1 MNEVIDQLLAI
12 EQDYYAGMGFQTLS
26 KRIVK
31 VSATI
36 ASLDEKDPA
45 QQACRTF
52 APMLWEATS
61 GASVNPS
68 ARMMD
73 RLVAGD
79 ATTQTPLQTVGIRY
93 DEGKWTGYSATGGR
107 HDDRRDRRT
116 PQ

>member
-36 ASLDEKDPA
+36 ASLDEQDPA

-68 ARMMD
+68 AIKQA
-73 RLVAGD
+73 LAGPD
-79 ATTQTPLQTVGIRY
+79 
-93 DEGKWTGYSATGGR
+93 GGR
-107 HDDRRDRRT
+107 YLQAWVNMGSVVPT
-116 PQ
+116 FKLAA